1 LITHTALH
9 VPAYIGDEVEAA
21 GYRLAGL
28 AVYVARREDLRA
40 LIRSACEQAPLV
52 LIGAA
57 SARELPA
64 AELDRLLASVTPPVV
79 VVPDVRQRAG
89 LPDLATR
96 LRGQLGVLE

>member
-1 LITHTALH
+1 MSIP
-9 VPAYIGDEVEAA
+9 VYIGDEVEAA

-28 AVYVARREDLRA
+28 EVRVPCQDEL
-40 LIRSACEQAPLV
+40 LPQIRSACEQATLV

-57 SARELPA
+57 TARDIPP

-79 VVPDVRQRAG
+79 IVPDVRRRAG

>member
-1 LITHTALH
+1 MSLP
-9 VPAYIGDEVEAA
+9 VYIGDEIEAA

-28 AVYVARREDLRA
+28 EVHAPDRKQLLA
-40 LIRSACEQAPLV
+40 LIRAACEQAPLV

-57 SARELPA
+57 TARDIPP
-64 AELDRLLASVTPPVV
+64 AELDRLLAQVTPPVII
-79 VVPDVRQRAG
+79 VPDVRRRAG

>member
-1 LITHTALH
+1 MSLP
-9 VPAYIGDEVEAA
+9 VYIGDEVEAA

-28 AVYVARREDLRA
+28 EVRVPGREQLLP

-57 SARELPA
+57 TARDIPP
-64 AELDRLLASVTPPVV
+64 AELDRLLALVTPPVV
-79 VVPDVRQRAG
+79 IVPDVRGRAG

>member
-1 LITHTALH
+1 VSLP
-9 VPAYIGDEVEAA
+9 VYIGDEVEAA

-28 AVYVARREDLRA
+28 EVRVPGREPLLA

-57 SARELPA
+57 TARDIPP
-64 AELDRLLASVTPPVV
+64 AELDRLLALVTPPVV
-79 VVPDVRQRAG
+79 IVPDVRRRAV

>member
-1 LITHTALH
+1 MSLP
-9 VPAYIGDEVEAA
+9 VYIGDEVEAA

-28 AVYVARREDLRA
+28 EVRVPVRDELLP
-40 LIRSACEQAPLV
+40 LIRSACKEAPLV

-57 SARELPA
+57 TARDIPP
-64 AELDRLLASVTPPVV
+64 AELDRLLALVAPPVV
-79 VVPDVRQRAG
+79 IVPDVRRRAG

>member
-1 LITHTALH
+1 MSLP
-9 VPAYIGDEVEAA
+9 VYIGDEIEAA

-28 AVYVARREDLRA
+28 EVRVPDRKQLLA
-40 LIRSACEQAPLV
+40 LIRAASEQAPLV

-57 SARELPA
+57 TARDIPP
-64 AELDRLLASVTPPVV
+64 AELDRLLAQVTPPVV
-79 VVPDVRQRAG
+79 IVPDVRRRAG

>member
-1 LITHTALH
+1 LSSP
-9 VPAYIGDEVEAA
+9 VYIGDEVEAA

-28 AVYVARREDLRA
+28 EVRVPGRDELLAA
-40 LIRSACEQAPLV
+40 IRTACETAPLV

-57 SARELPA
+57 TARDIPA
-64 AELDRLLASVTPPVV
+64 AELDRLLARITPPVV
-79 VVPDVRQRAG
+79 IVPDVRRRAG

>member
-1 LITHTALH
+1 MPMSPP
-9 VPAYIGDEVEAA
+9 VYIGDEVEAA

-28 AVYVARREDLRA
+28 EVRVPDRHEL
-40 LIRSACEQAPLV
+40 LPQILSACEQSPLV

-57 SARELPA
+57 TARELPP
-64 AELDRLLASVTPPVV
+64 AELDRLLALVTPTVV
-79 VVPDVRQRAG
+79 IVPDVRRRAG

>member
-1 LITHTALH
+1 MSLP
-9 VPAYIGDEVEAA
+9 VYIGDEVEAA

-28 AVYVARREDLRA
+28 EVRVPFREQLLA
-40 LIRSACEQAPLV
+40 LIRTACEQAPLV

-57 SARELPA
+57 TARDIPP
-64 AELDRLLASVTPPVV
+64 AELDRLLAQVTPPVV
-79 VVPDVRQRAG
+79 IVPDVRRRAG

>member
-1 LITHTALH
+1 MSLP
-9 VPAYIGDEVEAA
+9 VYIGDEVEAA

-28 AVYVARREDLRA
+28 DVRVPTREEL
-40 LIRSACEQAPLV
+40 LPMIRSACEQAPLV

-57 SARELPA
+57 TAREIPT
-64 AELDRLLASVTPPVV
+64 AELDRLLAQVAPPVV
-79 VVPDVRQRAG
+79 VVPDVRRRAG

>member
-1 LITHTALH
+1 MSSP
-9 VPAYIGDEVEAA
+9 VYIGDEVEAA

-28 AVYVARREDLRA
+28 DVRIPVRDDL
-40 LIRSACEQAPLV
+40 LSMIRSACEDAPLV

-57 SARELPA
+57 TARDIPPL
-64 AELDRLLASVTPPVV
+64 ELDRLLSLVTPPVV
-79 VVPDVRQRAG
+79 VVPDARRRAG